1 MCVGAA
7 TVSDGSW
14 SVRWSRGISQ
24 ALRESGGGCMVQRG
38 EARFSSGPEAP
49 ERLYEGYVFDLDV
62 TIYLGDELLPGAKR
76 LILKLRELGKRVIFL
91 SNNPTKDPRMYAEKL
106 GKLGLKTPD
115 SEIVNTVVT
124 MTRWLLRGHP
134 EATVFPISEEPLK
147 NSLSEAGITM
157 SENPEE
163 IDIVI
168 ASYDRTFDY
177 RKLQIAFDAI
187 WFYERAMLV
196 TTNPDRYCPFPGGRG
211 EPDAAAI
218 VAAIAAC
225 TGARCEANTGKPDA
239 IMLEIVA
246 NLTKLETSD
255 CVMTGDR
262 LYTDIRMALDAG
274 MPSAVVLTGETT
286 AETLAHEPAS
296 NKPTYVL
303 ERIDQLIPQ
312 HLWEEFGWTED
323 DE

>member
-1 MCVGAA
+1 
-7 TVSDGSW
+7 
-14 SVRWSRGISQ
+14 
-24 ALRESGGGCMVQRG
+24 MVQRG
-38 EARFSSGPEAP
+38 EARFSGGPEAP
-49 ERLYEGYVFDLDV
+49 DRLYEGYVFDLDG

-124 MTRWLLRGHP
+124 MTRWLLREHP
-134 EATVFPISEEPLK
+134 EATVFPISEEPLR
-147 NSLSEAGITM
+147 NSLSEAGIRM

-218 VAAIAAC
+218 VAAIEAC
-225 TGARCEANTGKPDA
+225 TGKKCQVNVGKPDP
-239 IMLEIVA
+239 IMLETIMDLIGLDA
-246 NLTKLETSD
+246 KD
-255 CVMTGDR
+255 CVMSGDR
-262 LYTDIRMALDAG
+262 LYTEIRMAKAAG

-286 AETLAHEPAS
+286 ERDLAGESEENLPDYA
-296 NKPTYVL
+296 L
-303 ERIDQLIPQ
+303 ERIDQLVPRD
-312 HLWEEFGWTED
+312 LWDEFGWED
-323 DE
+323 E